1 MAGLSSKIVVHV
13 AEYSSAIDFAIDLM
27 VAVDY

>member
-1 MAGLSSKIVVHV
+1 M